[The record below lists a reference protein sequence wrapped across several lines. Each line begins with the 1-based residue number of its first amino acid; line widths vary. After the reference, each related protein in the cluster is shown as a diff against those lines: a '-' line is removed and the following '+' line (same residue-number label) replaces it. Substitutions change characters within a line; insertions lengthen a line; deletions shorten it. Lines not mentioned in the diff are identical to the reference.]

1 MHSHT
6 ICATIQILPLAQ
18 DKHPYEWVDEAIPII
33 INSGIQYDVRSFATE
48 IEGTYAEVMQVIQ
61 DVNEHLYQKG
71 CAEWITNIQ
80 IQIRADRA
88 ISAIEKTEKYHI

>member
-61 DVNEHLYQKG
+61 DVNDHLYQKG

>member
-1 MHSHT
+1 MHSHS

-33 INSGIQYDVRSFATE
+33 IRSGIKYEVRSFATE
-48 IEGTYAEVMQVIQ
+48 IEGSYEEVMQVIN
-61 DVNEHLYQKG
+61 DVNEQLYQKG

-80 IQIRADRA
+80 MQIRSSTS
-88 ISAIEKTEKYHI
+88 ILAIEKTEKYQK

>member
-33 INSGIQYDVRSFATE
+33 ARSGIKFEVRSFATE
-48 IEGTYAEVMQVIQ
+48 IEGTYAEVMQVIN
-61 DVNEHLYQKG
+61 DVNEHLFQKG
-71 CAEWITNIQ
+71 CAEWIANLQ
-80 IQIRADRA
+80 IQIRADKA
-88 ISAIEKTEKYHI
+88 ISASEKTEKYHV

>member
-1 MHSHT
+1 MHDHN

-33 INSGIQYDVRSFATE
+33 INSGIKYEVRSFATE
-48 IEGTYAEVMQVIQ
+48 IEGTYAEVMQVINA
-61 DVNEHLYQKG
+61 VNEHLCQKG

-80 IQIRADRA
+80 MQMRSNTSITAF
-88 ISAIEKTEKYHI
+88 EKTEKYQK